1 MFFVYCMFVYL
12 LIKEMLF
19 YLVYGCDVW
28 LLIDVVLFELIRLYI
43 DVDDYKSVI
52 I

>member
-1 MFFVYCMFVYL
+1 
-12 LIKEMLF
+12 MLF